1 MSPCDY
7 INLGYHGLLITM
19 VSFSKFIASQR
30 GGQILVDTDGYL
42 YTLKHKQKT
51 RNTYLCRSH
60 GRKKKSGESATDPQ
74 PCPAKLF
81 FYSESEIHLETSHNH
96 EPKAGEP
103 EALDTKTGIKRKAE
117 EQPLTPTQT
126 IITEALSQSSG
137 SDHLLP
143 KWQSLQSIVKRAR
156 RCPEPS
162 PCHHKS
168 HRADYILPE
177 EATTTVDDQNFLIH
191 DEPGSESRIIC
202 WGTERNLDVLSATDV
217 ILCDGTFW
225 VTPKIYYQMYTFHS
239 GVATPLFITR

>member
-19 VSFSKFIASQR
+19 VSFSKFITSQR

-81 FYSESEIHLETSHNH
+81 FCSESEIHLETSHNH

-103 EALDTKTGIKRKAE
+103 EALDNKTGIKGKAE

-126 IITEALSQSSG
+126 VSSLSGRASNQSSREP
-137 SDHLLP
+137 DAVQNPLP
-143 KWQSLQSIVKRAR
+143 A
-156 RCPEPS
+156 
-162 PCHHKS
+162 
-168 HRADYILPE
+168 
-177 EATTTVDDQNFLIH
+177 
-191 DEPGSESRIIC
+191 
-202 WGTERNLDVLSATDV
+202 
-217 ILCDGTFW
+217 
-225 VTPKIYYQMYTFHS
+225 
-239 GVATPLFITR
+239 ITRAIEWTTSFRRKLRLQLTTRTFLSTTNLGAKAEDLAQEVVKPGR

>member
-19 VSFSKFIASQR
+19 VSFSKFITSQR
-30 GGQILVDTDGYL
+30 GGQILVYTDGYL

-81 FYSESEIHLETSHNH
+81 FYSESEIHLEKSHNH

-103 EALDTKTGIKRKAE
+103 EALIETKTGIKRKAE
-117 EQPLTPTQT
+117 KQPLTPTQT

-168 HRADYILPE
+168 HRADYILFAIE
-177 EATTTVDDQNFLIH
+177 DWNFY
-191 DEPGSESRIIC
+191 
-202 WGTERNLDVLSATDV
+202 DV
-217 ILCDGTFW
+217 IVNGRDIINKTW
-225 VTPKIYYQMYTFHS
+225 HRK
-239 GVATPLFITR
+239 

>member
-1 MSPCDY
+1 
-7 INLGYHGLLITM
+7 M
-19 VSFSKFIASQR
+19 VSFSKFITSQR
-30 GGQILVDTDGYL
+30 GGQILFDTDGYL

-96 EPKAGEP
+96 EPKTGEP
-103 EALDTKTGIKRKAE
+103 EALDNKTGIKGKAE

-168 HRADYILPE
+168 HRVDYILPE

-191 DEPGSESRIIC
+191 DEPGSESRRL
-202 WGTERNLDVLSATDV
+202 GTGNSKTGTLTPCVMRSSTFGRVVLPD
-217 ILCDGTFW
+217 FW
-225 VTPKIYYQMYTFHS
+225 ASCKSIGLS
-239 GVATPLFITR
+239 

>member
-19 VSFSKFIASQR
+19 VSFSKFITSQR

-42 YTLKHKQKT
+42 YILKHKQKT

-74 PCPAKLF
+74 PCPVKLF

-126 IITEALSQSSG
+126 IYLSKSAYFVG
-137 SDHLLP
+137 HFETNNLTLSDNVLHRCVFVCCWFDTL
-143 KWQSLQSIVKRAR
+143 KRW
-156 RCPEPS
+156 CQ
-162 PCHHKS
+162 CLK
-168 HRADYILPE
+168 Y
-177 EATTTVDDQNFLIH
+177 F
-191 DEPGSESRIIC
+191 
-202 WGTERNLDVLSATDV
+202 
-217 ILCDGTFW
+217 
-225 VTPKIYYQMYTFHS
+225 
-239 GVATPLFITR
+239 

>member
-19 VSFSKFIASQR
+19 VSFSKFITSQR
-30 GGQILVDTDGYL
+30 GGQILVDTDVYL

-96 EPKAGEP
+96 EPKAGEH

-143 KWQSLQSIVKRAR
+143 KWQSLQSIAVQN
-156 RCPEPS
+156 P
-162 PCHHKS
+162 
-168 HRADYILPE
+168 LP
-177 EATTTVDDQNFLIH
+177 A
-191 DEPGSESRIIC
+191 
-202 WGTERNLDVLSATDV
+202 
-217 ILCDGTFW
+217 
-225 VTPKIYYQMYTFHS
+225 
-239 GVATPLFITR
+239 ITRAIERTTSFRRKLRLQLTTRTFLSTTNLGAREY